1 MGVLFLCNIKQ
12 AVPEVCQVSRGARAR
27 DRAWVCQVWKHKVV
41 IIYLHR
47 LHWGDFKCTG
57 FTASK
62 VFFSVHLL
70 LKRHMWLIIN
80 RAIPPTR
87 GPLQSGFG
95 SFLIPVNSTAHG
107 GSVTRGV
114 GWGKV
119 RLLINNNLFGSF
131 TRPEYKAA
139 SNLCYRKSLFYLWY
153 STGMLGDRRRS
164 IYWETTLDRM

>member
-1 MGVLFLCNIKQ
+1 MVEVEFVWSYLWGTEETFSRLTILNCISFWTLSVGVLFLCNMKQ

-41 IIYLHR
+41 TIYLHR

-119 RLLINNNLFGSF
+119 LLSINNNALRLFHETRVQSSF
-131 TRPEYKAA
+131 
-139 SNLCYRKSLFYLWY
+139 
-153 STGMLGDRRRS
+153 
-164 IYWETTLDRM
+164 